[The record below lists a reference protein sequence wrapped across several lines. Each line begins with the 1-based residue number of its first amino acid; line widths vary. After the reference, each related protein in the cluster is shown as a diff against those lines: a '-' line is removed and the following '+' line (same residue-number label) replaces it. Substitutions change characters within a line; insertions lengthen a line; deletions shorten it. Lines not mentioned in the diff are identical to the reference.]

1 MAAKSEDSNDSDC
14 FVCSD
19 GGDLLCC
26 DFCVKAFH
34 ETCLTPPLETLGGL
48 PEEDWACPACSGFG
62 QGRFGGLEGLGGDE
76 KHGAR
81 KLGKTPGTLSKVSK
95 VAQGA
100 VKLSKISETSSKSE
114 LVKPNGDAKL
124 ERLDGLNSPIQGR
137 ALLGKLSPITPAQ
150 NGEGARTRTLRR
162 RAGKDAVDTSDQK
175 PQKEEPGEGNGV
187 ASSRRKRA
195 KEVANGVA
203 GAVDTPEQKPQEEEL
218 EVGNGVT
225 SLRRKRAKEVAD
237 GMTEA
242 FEFKMEV
249 ESEVDLRT
257 PELKAKEKEVAAGVG
272 KSSAN
277 GRAKK
282 VRLSAAFQQ
291 VVGASASELASA
303 NGVFQDLQEQ
313 NQAPIGTSGSALP
326 KLELDEEDMSI
337 AARGRN
343 NGAKRGGKQSKEAE
357 NGDIPIGG
365 ANGSNHSGS
374 GLADIAIPANTNG
387 LTNTDDGASGVIAV
401 ESVKKQRPPSRKRKT
416 TGAEPTAEAGP
427 SGAAPQVEPPAVEPP
442 AVEAAVEPLRNRR
455 WNRRAPAAEDAPA
468 GDAAVVPAGAGAEDG
483 DREDQ
488 GDRARARFLAIARR
502 RAAHFAHFAGD
513 DHVAEAEGDDE
524 EVG

>member
-34 ETCLTPPLETLGGL
+34 ETCLTPPLETRGGL

-62 QGRFGGLEGLGGDE
+62 QGRFGGLEGLGGDQ
-76 KHGAR
+76 KHGAMV
-81 KLGKTPGTLSKVSK
+81 LGKTAGTWSTL
-95 VAQGA
+95 AQGA
-100 VKLSKISETSSKSE
+100 MKLSKISETSSKSE
-114 LVKPNGDAKL
+114 LVEPNGEAKI
-124 ERLDGLNSPIQGR
+124 ERLDGLSSPIQGR

-162 RAGKDAVDTSDQK
+162 RAGKDAVDTPDQK
-175 PQKEEPGEGNGV
+175 PQKEEPGKGNGV

-195 KEVANGVA
+195 KEVANGST
-203 GAVDTPEQKPQEEEL
+203 GAVDTPEQNLQEEVL
-218 EVGNGVT
+218 GIGHGIT
-225 SLRRKRAKEVAD
+225 SSRRKRVKEIAD
-237 GMTEA
+237 DITEA

-272 KSSAN
+272 KSTAN

-282 VRLSAAFQQ
+282 VRLSAAFKQ
-291 VVGASASELASA
+291 VLGASTSELASA

-313 NQAPIGTSGSALP
+313 NQAPIGSGTGGPALP
-326 KLELDEEDMSI
+326 KLELDEEDISI

-343 NGAKRGGKQSKEAE
+343 TGAKRGGKQSKEAE

-365 ANGSNHSGS
+365 ANGSSHSGS
-374 GLADIAIPANTNG
+374 GLADVNVPANVANTENG
-387 LTNTDDGASGVIAV
+387 AVGAIAA
-401 ESVKKQRPPSRKRKT
+401 ESVKKQRAVSRKRKT
-416 TGAEPTAEAGP
+416 SGAEPTAEAGP
-427 SGAAPQVEPPAVEPP
+427 SGAAPLVEPPAVEPP
-442 AVEAAVEPLRNRR
+442 GVEAEVEPVRNRR
-455 WNRRAPAAEDAPA
+455 RNRRAPAAEDAPA
-468 GDAAVVPAGAGAEDG
+468 GGAAVAPAGAGAEGG

-513 DHVAEAEGDDE
+513 DHVAEAEKDDE

>member
-14 FVCSD
+14 FVCLD

-62 QGRFGGLEGLGGDE
+62 QGRFGGLESLGGDQ
-76 KHGAR
+76 KHGAMV
-81 KLGKTPGTLSKVSK
+81 LGKSAGTRSTL
-95 VAQGA
+95 AQGA
-100 VKLSKISETSSKSE
+100 MKLSKTSETSSKSE
-114 LVKPNGDAKL
+114 LVEANGDAKL
-124 ERLDGLNSPIQGR
+124 ERLDGLGSPIQGR
-137 ALLGKLSPITPAQ
+137 ALLGKLSPITPVQ

-162 RAGKDAVDTSDQK
+162 RAGKDALDTPDQK
-175 PQKEEPGEGNGV
+175 PLKEEPGKGNGV
-187 ASSRRKRA
+187 ASLRRKRA

-203 GAVDTPEQKPQEEEL
+203 GAVDTPEQNPQEEVL
-218 EVGNGVT
+218 GIGHGVT
-225 SLRRKRAKEVAD
+225 SSRRKRVKEIAD
-237 GMTEA
+237 DITEA
-242 FEFKMEV
+242 FEFKMEA

-257 PELKAKEKEVAAGVG
+257 PELKTKEKEVAAGVG
-272 KSSAN
+272 KSTAN

-282 VRLSAAFQQ
+282 VRLSAAFKQ
-291 VVGASASELASA
+291 VVGASTSESASP

-313 NQAPIGTSGSALP
+313 NQAPIGSGTSGPALP

-337 AARGRN
+337 AARGRS
-343 NGAKRGGKQSKEAE
+343 NGAKRGGKQSGEAE
-357 NGDIPIGG
+357 NGDIPLGG
-365 ANGSNHSGS
+365 ANGCNHSGS

-387 LTNTDDGASGVIAV
+387 LTNIDDGASGAIAV
-401 ESVKKQRPPSRKRKT
+401 ESAKKQCPSPRKRKT
-416 TGAEPTAEAGP
+416 TGTEPTAEAGP

-442 AVEAAVEPLRNRR
+442 AVGAAVEPVRHRR
-455 WNRRAPAAEDAPA
+455 RNRRAPAAEDAPA
-468 GDAAVVPAGAGAEDG
+468 GDAAVAPAGADAEGG

-524 EVG
+524 QVG